1 MRHDR
6 VLALAAI
13 LTALSGPAWAG
24 DLTYQHHRD
33 GPDLLERSDGQPYWL
48 LLGECAGFYG
58 ALANVATSEGDYDR
72 DLAEGVRYFNSAVA
86 RLRADRQLDRAGAVA
101 LLEPR
106 VTQARRVG
114 ESSLAQASGGSLT
127 PEQIL
132 RSTCGSVD
140 RIYRTAGGS

>member
-1 MRHDR
+1 MRRNR
-6 VLALAAI
+6 VLALAAAM
-13 LTALSGPAWAG
+13 TALSGPAWAG
-24 DLTYQHHRD
+24 DLVYQHHRN
-33 GPDLLERSDGQPYWL
+33 GPDLLEQSDGQPYWL

-72 DLAEGVRYFNSAVA
+72 DLAEGVRYFNTAVA

-106 VTQARRVG
+106 VIQARRVG
-114 ESSLAQASGGSLT
+114 ESGLSQPSGGSLT
-127 PEQIL
+127 PDQIL

-140 RIYRTAGGS
+140 RIYRTTAGS